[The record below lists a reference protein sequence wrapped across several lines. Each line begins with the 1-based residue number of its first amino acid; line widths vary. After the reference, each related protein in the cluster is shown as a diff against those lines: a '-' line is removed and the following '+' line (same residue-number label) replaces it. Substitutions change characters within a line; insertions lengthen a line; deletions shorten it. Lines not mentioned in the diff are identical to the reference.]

1 MGGKSSKK
9 KVTVGYR
16 YYWDL
21 FAGLGRGPINS
32 IVAILADKK
41 IVYIGKKD
49 ELSTN
54 TSFYINKP
62 NLFGGED
69 TGGEGGI
76 QGTLDIFM
84 GEKNQV
90 PSDKLKNLLKGLVP
104 GFRGIVTTLFSGLVS
119 CYSASP
125 KPWVYRVRRTN
136 KGWDNNKVWYPEK
149 CLILL
154 HDDTA
159 EVTGINEEINAR
171 LPKKA
176 SEAEKNA
183 LYREIESNIREI
195 HAMNPAHIL
204 IECATNRDWGRG
216 LSFDDIDL
224 ESFKQS
230 ADKLYDEKFG
240 LCFRYNRQDKLDT
253 FVQQIL
259 DHIGAA
265 QYADLS
271 TGKLK
276 LKLIRDDY
284 DVDKLPL
291 FTYDNG
297 ILSVQDDDS
306 ASIDAAPN
314 EVAVTYHNPVTN
326 EDAEVRAQNLASIQA
341 VGLISSSTD
350 YKALPTHDLAAR
362 VAQRDLETSVAGI
375 TRLVIKFDR
384 RGGVLEP
391 ASCFRV
397 SLPDRDIDNMILRV
411 GKIEEQDDG
420 AFLIT
425 GVQDV
430 FGFSSTS
437 YSSNQQG
444 SEWIAPDQSVNI
456 VTDVKLIELP
466 YAVLVNTLSTA
477 DLAYVHETAGYI
489 GVMATA
495 PSALSINYLLQSRA
509 QGADFTTKNQ
519 GDWIPSGQLITTID
533 RLTTTFEIDSD
544 YLPKVGD
551 GIMIDDEI
559 MRIDTID
566 VENRIITAGRG
577 CLDTLPSCHY
587 AGSTIRLYDNLDTD
601 NIEYMSGE
609 KVDVKLLTQTSVDT
623 LDENIAPIES
633 IIMSHRQIRP
643 YLPGKIA
650 INTVLYP
657 EEITKSDKYVLTF
670 VHRDRVM
677 QADRLIDCM
686 ADNIGPEQ
694 GTTYHIEIT
703 DTSNNVIWQINT
715 ANISIELP
723 YLSNADTDDIHL
735 LTLYSVRNG
744 YESLNRFTVKLPEGH
759 ING

>member
-1 MGGKSSKK
+1 M
-9 KVTVGYR
+9 
-16 YYWDL
+16 
-21 FAGLGRGPINS
+21 
-32 IVAILADKK
+32 
-41 IVYIGKKD
+41 
-49 ELSTN
+49 
-54 TSFYINKP
+54 
-62 NLFGGED
+62 
-69 TGGEGGI
+69 
-76 QGTLDIFM
+76 
-84 GEKNQV
+84 
-90 PSDKLKNLLKGLVP
+90 
-104 GFRGIVTTLFSGLVS
+104 
-119 CYSASP
+119 
-125 KPWVYRVRRTN
+125 
-136 KGWDNNKVWYPEK
+136 
-149 CLILL
+149 
-154 HDDTA
+154 
-159 EVTGINEEINAR
+159 
-171 LPKKA
+171 
-176 SEAEKNA
+176 
-183 LYREIESNIREI
+183 
-195 HAMNPAHIL
+195 
-204 IECATNRDWGRG
+204 
-216 LSFDDIDL
+216 
-224 ESFKQS
+224 
-230 ADKLYDEKFG
+230 
-240 LCFRYNRQDKLDT
+240 
-253 FVQQIL
+253 L

-284 DVDKLPL
+284 DIDKLPL

-341 VGLISSSTD
+341 VGLISSTTD

-384 RGGVLEP
+384 RGGMLEP

-397 SLPDRDIDNMILRV
+397 SLPDRDIGNIILRV

-437 YSSNQQG
+437 YSSSQQG
-444 SEWIAPDQSVNI
+444 SEWVAPDKSVNI

-466 YAVLVNTLSTA
+466 YAILAGTLSAA

-495 PSALSINYLLQSRA
+495 PSSLSINYLLQSRA

-519 GDWIPSGQLITTID
+519 GDWTPSGQLLTTID

-544 YLPKVGD
+544 YLPKVGN

-559 MRIDTID
+559 MRIDAID
-566 VENRIITAGRG
+566 IENRTITVGRG
-577 CLDTLPSCHY
+577 CLDTLPTNHY
-587 AGSTIRLYDNLDTD
+587 SGSIIRLYDNLDTD

-609 KVDVKLLTQTSVDT
+609 KVDVKLLTQTSADT

-633 IIMSHRQIRP
+633 IVMSHRQIRP

-650 INTVLYP
+650 INNMLYP
-657 EEITKSDKYVLTF
+657 DEIAKSDKYVLTF
-670 VHRDRVM
+670 AHRDRVM
-677 QADRLIDCM
+677 QSDRLIDCM
-686 ADNIGPEQ
+686 ADNIGPEP
-694 GTTYHIEIT
+694 GTTYHIEVT
-703 DTSNNVIWQINT
+703 DLSHNIIWQINT
-715 ANISIELP
+715 SNTSIELP
-723 YLSNADTDDIHL
+723 YLSDDNADTDDIHV
-735 LTLYSVRNG
+735 LTLYSLRNG
-744 YESLNRFTVKLPEGH
+744 YESLNRFIVQLPAGH